1 MNSNEGN
8 MEPKSKRNAS
18 EKPTGLLKDLDR
30 IEKQLAGDTAMPS
43 DALRDRVLGAVH
55 LELAAKLE
63 ESELETWVEL
73 PARIWNG
80 HNDFW
85 RFAAGLA
92 AVFLLLANAGISIS
106 SFTPG
111 DKYNYLDNNK
121 IEDVV
126 DQLERLDLGLSQ
138 DEIYR
143 QRLMLYMSRR
153 GMNIAIPNCD
163 ARTHPTQSNRLGGE
177 Y

>member
-8 MEPKSKRNAS
+8 VESQLKRNAS
-18 EKPTGLLKDLDR
+18 EKPAGLPKDLAR
-30 IEKQLAGDTAMPS
+30 IEKRLAGDTAMPS
-43 DALRDRVLGAVH
+43 DALRDRVLGAVR
-55 LELAAKLE
+55 LELAARLE
-63 ESELETWVEL
+63 ESELEAGVEL
-73 PARIWNG
+73 PAQIQTG

-92 AVFLLLANAGISIS
+92 AAFLLLANAGISGS

-111 DKYNYLDNNK
+111 DKYNFLDNTR
-121 IEDVV
+121 IADVIY
-126 DQLERLDLGLSQ
+126 QLERLDLGPSQ

-143 QRLMLYMSRR
+143 QSLMLYMSRR
-153 GMNIAIPNCD
+153 GMNIAIPLWD
-163 ARTHPTQSNRLGGE
+163 SGIHPKQLKRLGGE